1 MANKPN
7 KIFNVISKEMQIKR
21 KMSQHSPL
29 IKVIKIKMNDD
40 MLFWKAYEKDELLY
54 TTCGTERFQ
63 NLSRKQCG
71 DLC

>member
-21 KMSQHSPL
+21 KMSSHSPL

-40 MLFWKAYEKDELLY
+40 MLFWKAYEKNELLY
-54 TTCGTERFQ
+54 TTCGTERF
-63 NLSRKQCG
+63 
-71 DLC
+71 